1 MAACVEAAI
10 CLNPTLIKRKVLL
23 DSSDFKRRDDV
34 CAQRSHGDGGLI
46 AKDGQRLSV
55 GCREL
60 GVRGSSHADQ
70 GAGCKRCP
78 EASGVGANDNA
89 GVCADCCSAK
99 AEGVAAG
106 IGAKEIG
113 GAAGCSGLAGGKEE
127 AVFAGSAADGGGG
140 DGVVEIRCVVA
151 RAAMNGGSA
160 DDA

>member
-1 MAACVEAAI
+1 MATCVKAVV
-10 CLNPTLIKRKVLL
+10 CVSPTLIKRKVLL

-89 GVCADCCSAK
+89 GICADCCSAK
-99 AEGVAAG
+99 AEGVIASPCPDGFSTIKKSKQVVGRIAAG
-106 IGAKEIG
+106 DQGE
-113 GAAGCSGLAGGKEE
+113 
-127 AVFAGSAADGGGG
+127 GGGQRR
-140 DGVVEIRCVVA
+140 RC
-151 RAAMNGGSA
+151 GGLIDSRSLGCVLRKPLWE
-160 DDA
+160 